1 MNKITGM
8 ATPGQ
13 VIGLLCQAFASGVAY
28 ILEGKKK
35 PNQATKKRKKN
46 QTKLP
51 TTQTKS
57 NFTHRGGN
65 LRVLHNEKRISALAA
80 KNNYYVFNC
89 TRTDNS

>member
-35 PNQATKKRKKN
+35 TQPSNQKKKKKIKQN
-46 QTKLP
+46 SPQPKP
-51 TTQTKS
+51 KAI
-57 NFTHRGGN
+57 
-65 LRVLHNEKRISALAA
+65 LHTEEG
-80 KNNYYVFNC
+80 
-89 TRTDNS
+89 T